1 MISLFRSNAAKR
13 AKRHRTRDALCDEY
27 RHDMGY
33 RQVLRLSAERHAV
46 PCSSSILPWPDC
58 PFGAQQGPV
67 RRALGRPDI
76 LLKPTGLIGS
86 TILFY
91 RTLISGYRTR
101 LEFHLDR
108 AGVFLAQ
115 RTFRSLTPTDT
126 DAILRFVRDKY
137 AGASETFDHAR
148 DKLVSDAGDELI
160 LSATPELGTLS
171 VRFLWALNPLPD
183 ALDVQQ
189 PYLKDCMDE
198 GGSL

>member
-1 MISLFRSNAAKR
+1 MISLFRSSA
-13 AKRHRTRDALCDEY
+13 AKRHRTRDALWDEY
-27 RHDMGY
+27 HHDMGY
-33 RQVLRLSAERHAV
+33 RQLLKLSAERQSVTATA
-46 PCSSSILPWPDC
+46 SLGPWPTC
-58 PFGAQQGPV
+58 SFGAQQGCV

-76 LLKPTGLIGS
+76 VLKPTGLTGS

-115 RTFRSLTPTDT
+115 RTFRSLTQNDA
-126 DAILRFVRDKY
+126 DAILRFRQRQVR
-137 AGASETFDHAR
+137 GASETFDHAR

-160 LSATPELGTLS
+160 LSATPELGALS

-183 ALDVQQ
+183 ALDVQS
-189 PYLKDCMDE
+189 PNFADCMNE
-198 GGSL
+198 GGSQ

>member
-1 MISLFRSNAAKR
+1 MISLFRSSAAKR
-13 AKRHRTRDALCDEY
+13 AKRHRTRDALWDEY
-27 RHDMGY
+27 HHDMGY
-33 RQVLRLSAERHAV
+33 RQLLKLSAERRSV
-46 PCSSSILPWPDC
+46 PATASLVPWPTC
-58 PFGAQQGPV
+58 SFGAQQGCV

-76 LLKPTGLIGS
+76 VLKPPGLIGS

-115 RTFRSLTPTDT
+115 RSFRSLTANDT
-126 DAILRFVRDKY
+126 DAILRFVGDKY

-160 LSATPELGTLS
+160 LSATPEFGTLC
-171 VRFLWALNPLPD
+171 VRFLWALNPLPE
-183 ALDVQQ
+183 ALDVE
-189 PYLKDCMDE
+189 PSNLADRMNL
-198 GGSL
+198 GGSP